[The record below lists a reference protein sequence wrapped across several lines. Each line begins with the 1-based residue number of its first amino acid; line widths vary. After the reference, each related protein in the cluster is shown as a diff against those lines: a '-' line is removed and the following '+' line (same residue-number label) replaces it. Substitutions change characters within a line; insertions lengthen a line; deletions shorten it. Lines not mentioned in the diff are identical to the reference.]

1 MIIKCERNDANT
13 KGHHTAGKQEGYLIT
28 KLTVKELLRQA
39 DEGGYAIPA
48 FNYSDMWEMEAIV
61 KAAEELHSPVMIATN
76 AQVVET
82 HGLEYLAK
90 QGRAAAEQA
99 TVPVFNHL
107 DHCFWENICMEA
119 IDAGYPS
126 VMIDHSHCELDEN
139 IAVTRRVVEKARRFG
154 VDVEAEI
161 GRIKGKSVEGVYDGD
176 DFLVDV
182 PSAVRIA
189 EETGITSLAV
199 GIGNAHGFYREKPE
213 LNFRRLQEV
222 NEAVKTPLVLH
233 GGTGI
238 PVEDI
243 QKAIRLGI
251 NKVNVGTQLHYCYVS
266 TLRKVLRDAPDTY
279 NVVSV
284 MTPVLEAI
292 RQNVRDCIRMCMS
305 DHKA

>member
-1 MIIKCERNDANT
+1 M
-13 KGHHTAGKQEGYLIT
+13 
-28 KLTVKELLRQA
+28 TVKDLLRQA

-48 FNYSDMWEMEAIV
+48 FNYSDEWEMEAIV
-61 KAAEELHSPVMIATN
+61 TAAEELHSPVMIATN

-82 HGLEYLAK
+82 HGLAYLAK
-90 QGRAAAEQA
+90 QGRAIAEQA

-107 DHCFWENICMEA
+107 DHCFEERVCTAA
-119 IDAGYPS
+119 IEAGYPS

-139 IAVTRRVVEKARRFG
+139 IAVTKRIVEKASQFG

-161 GRIKGKSVEGVYDGD
+161 GRIKGKSVEGIYDGA

-189 EETGITSLAV
+189 TETGITSLAV
-199 GIGNAHGFYREKPE
+199 GIGNAHGFYKGKPE

-222 NEAVKTPLVLH
+222 NEAIQTPLVLH

-238 PVEDI
+238 PKEDV

-251 NKVNVGTQLHYCYVS
+251 NKVNVGTQLHYCYIS
-266 TLRKVLRDAPDTY
+266 TLRKVLQEAPDTY
-279 NVVSV
+279 NVVTI

-292 RQNVRDCIRMCMS
+292 RQNVKDCIRMCMS